1 MTGEPGQLNH
11 INNKSLREQVVA
23 VLRDAILQG
32 DFKPGQSLVETELAA
47 QLGVSRA
54 PLREAIQILNK
65 EGLVETVPY
74 HGTTVR
80 RLHKKDIEELYS
92 LRGLLEA
99 FAISR
104 IITMGNHQTV
114 AGELHTI
121 FEAMLAAADKGD
133 LKKVNS
139 VDRDFHDALISQSNH
154 DLLAATWSGVALR
167 VRQVM
172 ALRNR
177 RNSDLKDIAYNHLPI
192 IEAVRDA
199 DEARA
204 IDLIKKHVATSGDLM
219 VGAWNDDDDYPGAPE

>member
-1 MTGEPGQLNH
+1 MTGEHGQINH
-11 INNKSLREQVVA
+11 INNKSLREQVLA

-32 DFKPGQSLVETELAA
+32 DFKPGQALVETELAA

-92 LRGLLEA
+92 LRGALEA
-99 FAISR
+99 FAIAR
-104 IITMGNHQTV
+104 IISMKSHNTV
-114 AGELHTI
+114 AGELHAI
-121 FEAMLAAADKGD
+121 FEEMLAAANTGD
-133 LKKVNS
+133 LKKVNA

-154 DLLAATWSGVALR
+154 DLLAVTWSGVALR

-192 IEAVRDA
+192 IEAIQLG
-199 DEARA
+199 DEALA

-219 VGAWNDDDDYPGAPE
+219 VDAWNEDSDDTDGSA